1 MESYEGEENGQRRPS
16 RFRKSRLETAHMV
29 IPELK
34 PGDVELTETI
44 LPGDSLG
51 PYEDEETVDA
61 GSHGTNDFKG
71 MSKEE
76 IETFLRYVKALE
88 TGEELQ
94 DLRVVPASAAEG
106 ANLPLPMDQERPPAI
121 KETVKKAE
129 VPSVK
134 ASVME
139 KDGAMPTPDII
150 AKPTEPPS
158 EQPKRVSRFRA
169 ARAGNA

>member
-1 MESYEGEENGQRRPS
+1 MI
-16 RFRKSRLETAHMV
+16 
-29 IPELK
+29 IPDLK
-34 PGDVELTETI
+34 PGDVNVEETI

-51 PYEDEETVDA
+51 PYEDEETPEA

-94 DLRVVPASAAEG
+94 DLRVVSASDASPAMTAA
-106 ANLPLPMDQERPPAI
+106 APLPMDQKMPPAI
-121 KETVKKAE
+121 KETVKKKEEAAPIATRVLEKKSADASGAE
-129 VPSVK
+129 GEK
-134 ASVME
+134 AI
-139 KDGAMPTPDII
+139 P
-150 AKPTEPPS
+150 AKGEP
-158 EQPKRVSRFRA
+158 PKRVSRFRA